1 MPGMR
6 GHQCAACEPVPL
18 QEADMMDQARAEYE
32 ALPESIRAYYTYE
45 QYLWLSETQKAL
57 LIQTETEPDQYDC

>member
-1 MPGMR
+1 
-6 GHQCAACEPVPL
+6 
-18 QEADMMDQARAEYE
+18 MMDQARAEYE